1 MRSGGVQYAI
11 AQRSSTQATS
21 KKASKQP
28 KLADAKRDALETW
41 LKADE
46 QVEFKYSL
54 PHESLGLVATWFQK
68 NPSLRKHS
76 VEVSTLDEALDKSS
90 RLPPSS

>member
-28 KLADAKRDALETW
+28 KLADALETW

-76 VEVSTLDEALDKSS
+76 VEVSSLDEALDKSS